1 MLLSHTTNLNS
12 FILTPAIWI
21 YQVKALKEGKYPP
34 LVTIFDVRD
43 INIFRC
49 LRSLICKKNGAC
61 DKYWLM
67 HPLLSCV
74 QCYKMWWWINS
85 HVKRTVWVLQFYII
99 VACCEDIYMY
109 SFYYGCTSKK
119 VTMITSTHSL
129 PLHFIVL
136 KIRKVLHFLLSRMN
150 KLDHDFLNWQILS
163 LVCPLR
169 NHVIKLLFLFHL
181 SPSY

>member
-1 MLLSHTTNLNS
+1 MLS
-12 FILTPAIWI
+12 FNESSFQDITEPKTRQAFS
-21 YQVKALKEGKYPP
+21 AYPP
-34 LVTIFDVRD
+34 GASCSINCIYLLVNV
-43 INIFRC
+43 
-49 LRSLICKKNGAC
+49 SLT
-61 DKYWLM
+61 

-85 HVKRTVWVLQFYII
+85 YAKRTVWVLQFYII
-99 VACCEDIYMY
+99 IACCEDIYMY

-119 VTMITSTHSL
+119 VTMITSIHSL

-150 KLDHDFLNWQILS
+150 KVDHDFLNWQILS

>member
-1 MLLSHTTNLNS
+1 MNLSS
-12 FILTPAIWI
+12 
-21 YQVKALKEGKYPP
+21 QSSKRGKISTSGYHFWCPRHQHFSLP
-34 LVTIFDVRD
+34 I
-43 INIFRC
+43 
-49 LRSLICKKNGAC
+49 RSLICKKNGAC
-61 DKYWLM
+61 DKYWLTY
-67 HPLLSCV
+67 PLLSCV

-85 HVKRTVWVLQFYII
+85 YAKRTVWVLQFYII
-99 VACCEDIYMY
+99 IACCEDIYMY

-119 VTMITSTHSL
+119 VTMITSIHSL

-150 KLDHDFLNWQILS
+150 KVDHDFLNWQILS